1 MGFWNYVRTGD
12 LVPAAAAQDWK
23 ALGFN
28 MAMSTEYDCGVNR
41 KEEMLAEL
49 DAAEAQGIR
58 EILCDRRTRWQT
70 LREQGEAA
78 FRRGV
83 AAVRDDFCSHAAVFG
98 LHIGDEPNKDDF
110 AVAVDAAR
118 IVKEMIPGKAA
129 FINFYPADNGYWF
142 TDLMGTDASGY
153 DRKLKSAVT
162 QAGLPV
168 LCYDCY
174 TQCFAY
180 DKESGLHRYFANLNL
195 FRRVAEQTGV
205 PLWTSL
211 LSVGHWKYRVPT
223 EDDFRWQI
231 STAAAHGCKG
241 ILWFFV
247 YERLLESSY
256 RNSPI
261 DQWGE
266 NADIRCAVPAEP
278 HFHETLR
285 GQIRRRRPDSRR
297 TLRRLLRR
305 HAGILFGRAGGIGF
319 GRYLCAARRVPF
331 PHADRKGARRRQC
344 VAGVARVGDRAP
356 GPCRRRQRQDGA
368 FLAGAGAAALDRSAG
383 RGQNVRRQ
391 HPARGAALTG
401 HNAEV

>member
-1 MGFWNYVRTGD
+1 MTGTFTMGFWNYVRTGD
-12 LVPAAAAQDWK
+12 LVPAAAAQEWK

-261 DQWGE
+261 DQFGE
-266 NADIRCAVPAEP
+266 RTPTFGALSRQNRIFMKHYADKFAAADLIRVEHYGACYGDTPAFCSDALAESVSADTCVPLVVSRFRTPTGKALVVVNASQELPALVTARLGRAAAVKDKTVRFWLAPGQLHWIDLLDADKTSADN
-278 HFHETLR
+278 TLR
-285 GQIRRRRPDSRR
+285 
-297 TLRRLLRR
+297 
-305 HAGILFGRAGGIGF
+305 
-319 GRYLCAARRVPF
+319 AAR
-331 PHADRKGARRRQC
+331 
-344 VAGVARVGDRAP
+344 
-356 GPCRRRQRQDGA
+356 
-368 FLAGAGAAALDRSAG
+368 L
-383 RGQNVRRQ
+383 
-391 HPARGAALTG
+391 
-401 HNAEV
+401 